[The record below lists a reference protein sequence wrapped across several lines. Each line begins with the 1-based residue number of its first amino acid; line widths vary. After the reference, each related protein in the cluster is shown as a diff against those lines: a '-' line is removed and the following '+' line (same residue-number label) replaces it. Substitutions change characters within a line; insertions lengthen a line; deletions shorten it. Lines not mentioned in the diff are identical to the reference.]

1 LEPRMATNQLQ
12 PGSDSASSS
21 NAGADDEEK
30 LQFLMSDP
38 EASPDLDELGSPLP
52 PLPFA
57 SSASAS
63 ASQPASVSTS
73 FASSSSGGI
82 SGRRQFGHSLVIQQQ
97 QQPSAIGSAP
107 EATVRRELSRQHSR
121 HSTSA
126 GAAAGST
133 LSQRA
138 KSACLS
144 AFGLALAGDRRA
156 AVSDKW
162 SQRRLNMMASYTSVR
177 VEKLQHQQQQQQP
190 VAEAAAPARHLSFGS
205 PQLAEHESVGT
216 SGSTAAYSLVNR
228 QLSSPS
234 VRVCHHHSHSHQPVD
249 FSADSVDEANFSSGG
264 VSTDEFHFER
274 PSAVSA
280 LLRGTA
286 SVIASSSLSWRRQ
299 GRYPRPEAGS
309 AGVDAGSSPIT
320 ARTVEMAQMN
330 NSYDDDSEEP
340 AAASARLYSNASNS
354 GGGKLVRSTG
364 LARMLRNGQQSGGG
378 SQALPTSTVALQR
391 DIDQT
396 LLHRPFFTYWITL
409 VHVLVFFGTLF
420 TFGFAPI
427 GVTVY
432 NTRLAEIITRNMLS
446 AKVCAIDYHNLFI
459 GPRMSDLIRVG
470 AKYSLCMRRYEKLYK
485 NILEQQRRA
494 ENLTGC
500 CIHNDGSACYQSSAP
515 GCSPFMSTWVKWTA
529 DKPGPEIR
537 ISGPV
542 CGQDPRTC
550 QEPRSNGYQTWPD
563 DITRWPNCLLP
574 GASISATDEPNHL
587 NCPIS
592 ARPCCVGIKG
602 ECVLTSQHR
611 CQFLRG
617 TFFPEHHLCSQVN
630 CLSDACGMLGVSDRN
645 HPSQFYRLFT
655 SLFLH
660 AGLITLAIT
669 LLHHLLFLR
678 RLEQLAGWHRT
689 ALIYIGSGVMG
700 NLVSINFLPYLVDV
714 GPTSAQVGSL
724 APILIEFGMS
734 WRFVTNRA
742 RSVAIFLLA
751 FAVLIGLGLF
761 PWFDNFANLGGLA
774 SGCLLS
780 VVLLPYIHRGSTE
793 QSAYRCRLISVCVC
807 SLIWLGTCL
816 LFGAIF
822 YLAPV
827 SSCSWCVYFNCA
839 PKWFESNFREKTF
852 VDYCGNADL
861 NRLEPTR
868 CIERFN
874 TDMGHF
880 RLFITMTAFGAD
892 GSSGIFSSVMYLAD
906 SAGLSSSVDWL
917 CHSSNVL
924 RTTSAVTMS
933 PAFLLITDRRKVPSL
948 RMRSSTNSHSQ
959 ALLRENFLPSESMTS
974 AIFRYFFT
982 IRRRLGLTMSFMSHR
997 DALQNVGPGRANVA
1011 HLEVAVGHSGEHIRG
1026 LPGAIV
1032 GYVIEYLQSE
1042 ASHVEAQV
1050 ASHQVELSD
1059 AVGDVAGLHQH
1070 EGRQPFARVLVTVA
1084 RSIAE
1089 ESQQGAGQESH
1100 FCLAFVANKAV
1111 RLELASLLSEL
1122 AHVNA
1127 NVGAEHQPQQTELS
1141 RKRQLRAFRLH
1152 QRLTVKEFLDSS
1164 TIHGLWRLQQQQQ
1177 NEQLEDTDSVT
1188 LCEAGQ
1194 SRLFRLATPTSRIFS
1209 DFVHLTGWLLHL
1221 ALEDSGLELLP
1232 GIASRGLQARDL
1244 IIQCRLDGV
1253 ECRPDAFQRFYHGRH
1268 GNCFTLAGGDGSGG
1282 SNDSGPTVG
1291 KGLSLVLYSPGSD
1304 QHYRHALEI
1313 GRRRPGDGLE
1323 TLGILVT
1330 AHAVG
1335 TAPHI
1340 DEDAVLAAVGQTTAI
1355 GLRELQTAL
1364 CNTPVRPCQ
1373 ATGEFRTQ
1381 LGGSRVYRTTLAD
1394 RLDWRSAEHTL
1405 ARCGC
1410 LPIGQALPDR
1420 LLGGDSSRP
1429 PRLCVDA
1436 FDIARG
1442 FGFFEE
1448 LRRARRRV
1456 CNSSSSD
1463 GSWDR
1468 RPCLA
1473 RLLLRSPR
1481 LRRNWDALRCY
1492 QLNESHQNEEP
1503 MEDQCES
1510 TAYQFQIFTSEL
1522 PDSEDANATTGR
1534 YDARLIFQSLSSAL
1548 AAAVAQREVTADAA
1562 APHSLPAVTHS
1573 VQALGLRPADCA
1585 AMVRRAFANES
1596 HCALVQEF
1604 VSRHMLRVQVYPVS
1618 LDVARFAEE
1627 RSYSAVDLLSHM
1639 GGILGLWIGAS
1650 VVSLCELLE
1659 LVAFLC
1665 AGAVGL
1671 SAGRRGLPCLTDQWT
1686 EMNDKKIESM

>member
-97 QQPSAIGSAP
+97 QQQPSAIGSAP
-107 EATVRRELSRQHSR
+107 AATVRRELSRQHRR
-121 HSTSA
+121 HSTLA
-126 GAAAGST
+126 GAAAVST

-190 VAEAAAPARHLSFGS
+190 VAEAAAPAHHLSFGS
-205 PQLAEHESVGT
+205 PQLAEYESVGT
-216 SGSTAAYSLVNR
+216 SGSIAAYSLVNR

-234 VRVCHHHSHSHQPVD
+234 VRVCHHHSHSHQPVN

-378 SQALPTSTVALQR
+378 SQALPTSSTAAATAATTLETPADAAAAGPPAPATASPFDKQFRSYVRSTKKQQQQTQPGGGGGGGTGCSQGPASLLTCFGIQVLNDPSTVALQR

-529 DKPGPEIR
+529 DKPGPENR

-807 SLIWLGTCL
+807 SLIWLGACL

-874 TDMGHF
+874 TDMGH
-880 RLFITMTAFGAD
+880 L
-892 GSSGIFSSVMYLAD
+892 
-906 SAGLSSSVDWL
+906 
-917 CHSSNVL
+917 
-924 RTTSAVTMS
+924 
-933 PAFLLITDRRKVPSL
+933 
-948 RMRSSTNSHSQ
+948 
-959 ALLRENFLPSESMTS
+959 
-974 AIFRYFFT
+974 
-982 IRRRLGLTMSFMSHR
+982 
-997 DALQNVGPGRANVA
+997 
-1011 HLEVAVGHSGEHIRG
+1011 
-1026 LPGAIV
+1026 
-1032 GYVIEYLQSE
+1032 
-1042 ASHVEAQV
+1042 
-1050 ASHQVELSD
+1050 
-1059 AVGDVAGLHQH
+1059 
-1070 EGRQPFARVLVTVA
+1070 
-1084 RSIAE
+1084 
-1089 ESQQGAGQESH
+1089 
-1100 FCLAFVANKAV
+1100 
-1111 RLELASLLSEL
+1111 
-1122 AHVNA
+1122 
-1127 NVGAEHQPQQTELS
+1127 
-1141 RKRQLRAFRLH
+1141 
-1152 QRLTVKEFLDSS
+1152 
-1164 TIHGLWRLQQQQQ
+1164 
-1177 NEQLEDTDSVT
+1177 
-1188 LCEAGQ
+1188 
-1194 SRLFRLATPTSRIFS
+1194 
-1209 DFVHLTGWLLHL
+1209 
-1221 ALEDSGLELLP
+1221 
-1232 GIASRGLQARDL
+1232 
-1244 IIQCRLDGV
+1244 
-1253 ECRPDAFQRFYHGRH
+1253 
-1268 GNCFTLAGGDGSGG
+1268 
-1282 SNDSGPTVG
+1282 
-1291 KGLSLVLYSPGSD
+1291 
-1304 QHYRHALEI
+1304 
-1313 GRRRPGDGLE
+1313 
-1323 TLGILVT
+1323 
-1330 AHAVG
+1330 
-1335 TAPHI
+1335 
-1340 DEDAVLAAVGQTTAI
+1340 
-1355 GLRELQTAL
+1355 
-1364 CNTPVRPCQ
+1364 
-1373 ATGEFRTQ
+1373 
-1381 LGGSRVYRTTLAD
+1381 
-1394 RLDWRSAEHTL
+1394 
-1405 ARCGC
+1405 
-1410 LPIGQALPDR
+1410 
-1420 LLGGDSSRP
+1420 
-1429 PRLCVDA
+1429 
-1436 FDIARG
+1436 
-1442 FGFFEE
+1442 
-1448 LRRARRRV
+1448 
-1456 CNSSSSD
+1456 
-1463 GSWDR
+1463 
-1468 RPCLA
+1468 
-1473 RLLLRSPR
+1473 
-1481 LRRNWDALRCY
+1481 
-1492 QLNESHQNEEP
+1492 
-1503 MEDQCES
+1503 
-1510 TAYQFQIFTSEL
+1510 
-1522 PDSEDANATTGR
+1522 
-1534 YDARLIFQSLSSAL
+1534 
-1548 AAAVAQREVTADAA
+1548 
-1562 APHSLPAVTHS
+1562 
-1573 VQALGLRPADCA
+1573 
-1585 AMVRRAFANES
+1585 
-1596 HCALVQEF
+1596 
-1604 VSRHMLRVQVYPVS
+1604 
-1618 LDVARFAEE
+1618 
-1627 RSYSAVDLLSHM
+1627 
-1639 GGILGLWIGAS
+1639 
-1650 VVSLCELLE
+1650 
-1659 LVAFLC
+1659 
-1665 AGAVGL
+1665 
-1671 SAGRRGLPCLTDQWT
+1671 
-1686 EMNDKKIESM
+1686 